1 MPSVGPTDTPSTN
14 AMKSRM
20 TMLETNLKKVK
31 ESGKLAADAAET
43 MRATLEANYQRVQ
56 ETQDL
61 TKESMDT
68 MERSMTVILMTQ
80 IQESN
85 ARVATVFEQTSKQ
98 ATTMTEMQFTLVNIN
113 RVLLNSVT
121 GYVNSQSEDVHIP
134 MDTGPQ
140 VNLLKRNNAQ
150 VVTSTQP
157 TPKLKSTSPAAD
169 KDSQTTGGG
178 TGQ

>member
-1 MPSVGPTDTPSTN
+1 
-14 AMKSRM
+14 
-20 TMLETNLKKVK
+20 
-31 ESGKLAADAAET
+31 
-43 MRATLEANYQRVQ
+43 
-56 ETQDL
+56 
-61 TKESMDT
+61 
-68 MERSMTVILMTQ
+68 
-80 IQESN
+80 
-85 ARVATVFEQTSKQ
+85 
-98 ATTMTEMQFTLVNIN
+98 MQLTLVNIN
-113 RVLLNSVT
+113 RILNSVLT
-121 GYVNSQSEDVHIP
+121 GYVNSSQSEQDVHIP